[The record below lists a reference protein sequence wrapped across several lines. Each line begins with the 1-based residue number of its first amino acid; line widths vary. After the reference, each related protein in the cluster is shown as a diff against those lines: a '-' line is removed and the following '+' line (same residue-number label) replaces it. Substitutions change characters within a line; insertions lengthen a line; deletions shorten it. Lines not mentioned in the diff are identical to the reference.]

1 MCLGVPMK
9 LVEINYPVA
18 VAEAKGVKREIYLQ
32 LIPEDQIHP
41 GDYVIVHVGF
51 AIQKLSPEE
60 AEETWRY
67 LDQIL
72 AQEDA

>member
-18 VAEAKGVKREIYLQ
+18 VAEAKGVKREVYLQ
-32 LIPEDQIHP
+32 LIPEDQIHL

>member
-18 VAEAKGVKREIYLQ
+18 IAEAKGVKRQVYLQ
-32 LIPEDQIHP
+32 LIPEDQIKL

-51 AIQKLSPEE
+51 AIQKLSAEE

-67 LDQIL
+67 LDEL
-72 AQEDA
+72 LEHA

>member
-9 LVEINYPVA
+9 LIQLNYPVGI
-18 VAEAKGVKREIYLQ
+18 AEAKGVRRKISLQ
-32 LIPEDQIHP
+32 LLPESEVKE

-60 AEETWRY
+60 AAETWR
-67 LDQIL
+67 LL
-72 AQEDA
+72 EEALHA

>member
-18 VAEAKGVKREIYLQ
+18 VAEAKGVKREVYLQ